1 MATDIQ
7 LSVGIFGLASLAIA
21 SIAAPYGVGTW
32 ILLYYAASIQL
43 LETVIWAF
51 RWMPCV
57 GSLITLSEEMQTRME
72 ALQQEMA
79 DTEFFAAVGGGAVQ
93 VTVTGKGE
101 MRGVK
106 IDPSAVDAED
116 IGMLEDM
123 ICLAANNARKEA
135 DVAMAAKMK
144 DITGGL
150 PLPPGMSLPF

>member
-1 MATDIQ
+1 MMRNMAGMMKKVQ
-7 LSVGIFGLASLAIA
+7 
-21 SIAAPYGVGTW
+21 
-32 ILLYYAASIQL
+32 
-43 LETVIWAF
+43 
-51 RWMPCV
+51 
-57 GSLITLSEEMQTRME
+57 EMQSRME

-79 DTEFFAAVGGGAVQ
+79 DTEFSAAVGVQ

-123 ICLAANNARKEA
+123 ICLAANNARAEA
-135 DVAMAAKMK
+135 DAAMAAKMK